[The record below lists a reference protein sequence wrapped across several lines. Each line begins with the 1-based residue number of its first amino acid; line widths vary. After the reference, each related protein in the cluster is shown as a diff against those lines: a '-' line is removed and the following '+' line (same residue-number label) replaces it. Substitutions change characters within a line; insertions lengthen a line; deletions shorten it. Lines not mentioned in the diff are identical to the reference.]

1 MNFFFSFA
9 HPILVVVNHFTHHE
23 KTCNFFFR
31 DWEKKENNSVL
42 KDSLFL
48 SLNIPFIGRD

>member
-31 DWEKKENNSVL
+31 DWKKKENNSVL